1 MSPEEVYAILLNK
14 IKLLDAE
21 SIGTAVTAY
30 LQSNPDYFLDALGLY
45 KDNDGYICQLAE
57 GGN

>member
-1 MSPEEVYAILLNK
+1 MSPEEVYAILLSK
-14 IKLLDAE
+14 IKDLSAD
-21 SIGTAVTAY
+21 SIGVAVTDF

-45 KDNDGYICQLAE
+45 KDNDGYICQIVE